1 MTCKLHR
8 NATAANQHNAPPD
21 CSVMLEQRCKILN
34 GILVSDGYDVGVWG
48 QRQLSGHGTASHQ
61 QPPVLD
67 LSPVGQ
73 MDDLVLRAHEA
84 RLRQMQANAGG
95 EGRQQH
101 GGKIDE
107 GGAACKALRARLEL
121 KKVGVSEMSE
131 R

>member
-1 MTCKLHR
+1 
-8 NATAANQHNAPPD
+8 
-21 CSVMLEQRCKILN
+21 
-34 GILVSDGYDVGVWG
+34 
-48 QRQLSGHGTASHQ
+48 
-61 QPPVLD
+61 
-67 LSPVGQ
+67 
-73 MDDLVLRAHEA
+73 MDNLVLRAHEA